1 MTDERT
7 EGADSGVA
15 DVAPPPTLPD
25 ELKDTPEPA
34 EPTAQADDT
43 LPDAD
48 MVADADTLT
57 DADAA
62 DTADVTATDG
72 EPTADEPED
81 EGRRRPPLAVIIVA
95 VLLLVAIGAGLAFLI
110 PSGSVRQVDQL
121 IPTNAP
127 TVADEAGAAGD
138 VGAVPTALPLPQVA
152 AGDSADVIAQVGDG
166 SILRG
171 DFARVYQP
179 GSDPT
184 ELLNQLIQVEL
195 VVQAGTQEG
204 VATDAAALTTQIE
217 EIKLSQAGG
226 DQARF
231 EEFLVQAQIGSE
243 ENLRRLL
250 ARDQIVEAMIL
261 RHTTGEQVHARHILI
276 ATENISDT
284 TAARLQAED
293 LMKQLDG
300 GADFAALAAE
310 NSADTGSAAN
320 GGDLGW
326 ALKGAYVPE
335 FDEALFAMKP
345 GERRLVQTQFGFHII
360 ELLEPT
366 ETGPLKSSELLQ
378 TPPGQQAFAESFIPW
393 VEGLRIKADEAKTI
407 NILIPAEQLVMAA
420 PAP

>member
-1 MTDERT
+1 LTDERT
-7 EGADSGVA
+7 EGADSGA
-15 DVAPPPTLPD
+15 ANVAPPPTLPD
-25 ELKDTPEPA
+25 ELTDTPEPT
-34 EPTAQADDT
+34 EPSAQADDT
-43 LPDAD
+43 LLDAD
-48 MVADADTLT
+48 VLPYADTLT

-62 DTADVTATDG
+62 DTADVTAADD
-72 EPTADEPED
+72 ELAADEPED

-121 IPTNAP
+121 IPTSVP
-127 TVADEAGAAGD
+127 TVVGEAGEA
-138 VGAVPTALPLPQVA
+138 GAVPTALPLPQLA

-179 GSDPT
+179 GSDPA

-195 VVQAGTQEG
+195 VVQAGNQEG
-204 VATDAAALTTQIE
+204 VETDAAALTTQLE
-217 EIKLSQAGG
+217 EIRLSQAGG

-284 TAARLQAED
+284 TAAKLQAEA
-293 LMKQLDG
+293 LVKQLDG

-366 ETGPLKSSELLQ
+366 ETGPLKSSDMLQ
-378 TPPGQQAFAESFIPW
+378 TPPGQQAFAERFIPW
-393 VEGLRIKADEAKTI
+393 VEGLRSKADEAKTI

-420 PAP
+420 PAS